1 VYSLLKSFTHN
12 TNEWITK
19 VDAFSAR
26 RNIHYYQHGGETMLY
41 SLNDDT
47 DEEDV
52 QENNEVKL
60 LFSLSEDNLLW

>member
-1 VYSLLKSFTHN
+1 
-12 TNEWITK
+12 
-19 VDAFSAR
+19 
-26 RNIHYYQHGGETMLY
+26 MLY